1 MKKADLLNLVRDELE
16 LGTKKGAQDFLD
28 NIEKVFEAVA
38 EKLEVGEGKAKICKY
53 FTLEKKH
60 FPAKEGKCNGKEYT
74 IDAHD
79 EVLLKKTNAMRNIL
93 K

>member
-38 EKLEVGEGKAKICKY
+38 EKLEAGEGKCKVCKY
-53 FTLEKKH
+53 FTLEKK
-60 FPAKEGKCNGKEYT
+60 FFEGKVGKCNGKEYT
-74 IDAHD
+74 IDPHE
-79 EVLLKKTNAMRNIL
+79 EVLLKKTNALRQIL